1 MLVLLD
7 RLADSN
13 KLSSYPDVITRGYA
27 NNMFKHI
34 NRSLMYQNT
43 DRFDQLMICL
53 YVANICPNYDLYWSK
68 FSIVNNINL
77 NNKKQKREFK
87 IPDNIDLVRNIIVYG
102 GTYAL
107 LNGASM
113 VQKEFTWEINSVLIH
128 RIFTNNSIQT
138 DGSFI
143 YCELG
148 IFANSS
154 KRNKYIIEATLLD
167 EDY

>member
-7 RLADSN
+7 RLTDSD

-53 YVANICPNYDLYWSK
+53 YVASICPNYDLYWSK
-68 FSIVNNINL
+68 FSVVNT
-77 NNKKQKREFK
+77 NKEQEFK
-87 IPDNIDLVRNIIVYG
+87 LPDNIDLVRNITIYG
-102 GTYAL
+102 ATYAS
-107 LNGASM
+107 LNGISM
-113 VQKEFTWEINSVLIH
+113 VQKEDSTWEINSVLMH
-128 RIFTNNSIQT
+128 RIFTHNSIQT

-148 IFANSS
+148 IFLKPD
-154 KRNKYIIEATLLD
+154 KRNKYIVEATFLD
-167 EDY
+167 NDY